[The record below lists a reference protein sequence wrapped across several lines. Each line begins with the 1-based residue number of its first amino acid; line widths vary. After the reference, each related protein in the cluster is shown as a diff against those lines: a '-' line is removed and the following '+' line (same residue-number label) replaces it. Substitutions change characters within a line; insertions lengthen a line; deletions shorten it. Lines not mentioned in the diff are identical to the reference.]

1 MIFWDTSGMLAFH
14 RRSESCHA
22 AAITFVRSGDP
33 LLTHDYVL
41 AEFVAL
47 ANVRRFP
54 RREALDFITELHDN
68 VQVSLVD
75 VDLELRLSAI
85 ALLKSRIDKS
95 WSLCD
100 AVSFLLMEQFNVRE
114 ALTTDHHFEQ
124 AGFVRLLSAD

>member
-1 MIFWDTSGMLAFH
+1 MLAFH

-22 AAITFVRSGDP
+22 AAMTFVRSGDP

-47 ANVRRFP
+47 ANVRRFS

-100 AVSFLLMEQFNVRE
+100 AVSFLLMEQFNIRE
-114 ALTTDHHFEQ
+114 
-124 AGFVRLLSAD
+124 